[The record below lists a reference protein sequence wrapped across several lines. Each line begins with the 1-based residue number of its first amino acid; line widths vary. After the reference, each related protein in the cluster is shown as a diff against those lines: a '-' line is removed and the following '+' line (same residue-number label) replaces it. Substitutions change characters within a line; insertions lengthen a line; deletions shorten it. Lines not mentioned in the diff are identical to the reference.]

1 MTSFVDGG
9 NKPVQSSS
17 ESGQGNPAVGLQ
29 LKSGKKSSQEE
40 SDNHGILNYIFPEDG
55 RLVGTDA
62 IFTSSPNV
70 TPQISSEPKESN
82 PRKQLDIPTPS
93 IYTDERGEIH
103 NIKANDKRINILY
116 TKKGYLRSGD
126 LHPNEQCDF
135 IFSGKVKIWTL
146 LSDGNTKITS
156 YGAHEFVSI
165 PRGVP
170 HVFEFVED
178 TVMAEWWEPPGFQ
191 AWFYKPYRDIVN
203 KKMLG
208 EGDDSGIRRKGL
220 EVLVTSSDK
229 RLNTLKIVLGAAFV
243 GTLGFV
249 LGRRSR

>member
-1 MTSFVDGG
+1 MTSFVDRG
-9 NKPVQSSS
+9 NKPDD
-17 ESGQGNPAVGLQ
+17 GNPAVGLQ
-29 LKSGKKSSQEE
+29 VNSGKSSQEE
-40 SDNHGILNYIFPEDG
+40 ADNHDILNYTFPEDG

-70 TPQISSEPKESN
+70 TPQIPRDAKESN
-82 PRKQLDIPTPS
+82 PHKKQLDIPTPS
-93 IYTDERGEIH
+93 IYIDERGEIH
-103 NIKANDKRINILY
+103 NIKANDKRINILF

-146 LSDGNTKITS
+146 QSDGSTKITS
-156 YGAHEFVSI
+156 YGAHDFISI
-165 PRGVP
+165 ARGVP

-191 AWFYKPYRDIVN
+191 AWFYKPYRDVVN
-203 KKMLG
+203 RKMLG
-208 EGDDSGIRRKGL
+208 EGNDDSSRRKGL
-220 EVLVTSSDK
+220 EVLVTLGDK
-229 RLNTLKIVLGAAFV
+229 RLNTLKIVLGVAFV
-243 GTLGFV
+243 GSLGFA